1 MTRTA
6 PDIDVAVIG
15 GGAVGLAIARA
26 LAEAGSSVA
35 VFERNGRL
43 GEETSS
49 RSSEVAH
56 AGLYYP
62 PGSLKARLCVEG
74 NAKLSAF
81 AADAG
86 IPFKRCGKIVVAST
100 SEELPKLQA
109 IARNATACGVN
120 DCRMLDAKEAGAME
134 PEISAVAGLLV
145 PSTGIFDSHIY
156 MMALEAR
163 LIDAGGLIVRRA
175 DVADVTREADGTFA
189 LDVAG
194 DHGRVT
200 ARRVI
205 AAAGHGMA
213 TLGPRL
219 PHRPGYAA
227 PKLRLAKG
235 HYFALSRPHPFRHLI
250 YPIPADGGLGVH
262 LTFDITGRAKFGPD
276 VTWVDR
282 VDYGFEDGD
291 GRRLAAFEEA
301 IRRYWPGLP
310 AGALAPDT
318 TGVRPKLSGAGE
330 PVADFAI
337 HGKAEHGID
346 GLVALYGI
354 ESPGL
359 TASPAI
365 AGYVAAVLE
374 A

>member
-15 GGAVGLAIARA
+15 GGAVGLAIART
-26 LAEAGSSVA
+26 LAEAGSSAA

-81 AADAG
+81 AAEAG

-100 SEELPKLQA
+100 SEELPKLEA
-109 IARNATACGVN
+109 IARNATASGVN
-120 DCRMLDAKEAGAME
+120 DCRMLDAKETGAME

-163 LIDAGGLIVRRA
+163 LIDAGGMIVRRA
-175 DVADVTREADGTFA
+175 DVANVTREEDGTFA
-189 LDVAG
+189 LDVSG

-200 ARRVI
+200 ARRVV

-213 TLGPRL
+213 TLGTRL

-262 LTFDITGRAKFGPD
+262 LTFDIAGRAKFGPD

-291 GRRLAAFEEA
+291 GARRAAFEDA
-301 IRRYWPGLP
+301 IRHYWPGLP

-318 TGVRPKLSGAGE
+318 TGVRPKLSGPGE

-359 TASPAI
+359 TASLAI
-365 AGYVAAVLE
+365 ADYVAAMLE

>member
-1 MTRTA
+1 MTRAA

-26 LAEAGSSVA
+26 LSEAGSAVA
-35 VFERNGRL
+35 LFERNARL

-74 NAKLSAF
+74 NAKLAAF
-81 AADAG
+81 AAEAA
-86 IPFKRCGKIVVAST
+86 IPFQRCGKIVVAS
-100 SEELPKLQA
+100 SADELPKLDA
-109 IARNATACGVN
+109 IARNARACEVKG
-120 DCRMLDAKEAGAME
+120 CRMLSGAETRALE
-134 PEISAVAGLLV
+134 PEVSAVAGLLV
-145 PSTGIFDSHIY
+145 PSTGIFDTHAY

-163 LIDAGGLIVRRA
+163 II
-175 DVADVTREADGTFA
+175 EADGIIVRKADVESVTWANDGTFT
-189 LDVAG
+189 LSVAG
-194 DHGRVT
+194 GHGQVT
-200 ARRVI
+200 ARRVV
-205 AAAGHGMA
+205 AAAGHGMSA
-213 TLGPRL
+213 LGPLL
-219 PHRPGYAA
+219 PHRDGYV
-227 PKLRLAKG
+227 PPRLRLAKG

-262 LTFDITGRAKFGPD
+262 LTFDIAGRAKFGPD
-276 VTWVDR
+276 VTWVENI
-282 VDYGFEDGD
+282 DYRFEDPD
-291 GRRLAAFEEA
+291 GTRLALFEAA

-310 AGALAPDT
+310 QGALAPDT
-318 TGVRPKLSGAGE
+318 TGVRPKLSGPGE

-337 HGKAEHGID
+337 HGPGEHGVG

-359 TASPAI
+359 TASLAI
-365 AGYVAAVLE
+365 ADAVATMLHT
-374 A
+374 